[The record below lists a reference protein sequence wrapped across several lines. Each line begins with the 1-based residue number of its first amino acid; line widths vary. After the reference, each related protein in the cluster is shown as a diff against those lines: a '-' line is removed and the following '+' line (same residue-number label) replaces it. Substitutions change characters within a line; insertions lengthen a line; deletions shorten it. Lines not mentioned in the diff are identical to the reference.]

1 MAGLLGALKIAG
13 MVGGGAGPASAGAS
27 AGPTPVAEALLGSSG
42 GLAPRLGKLFG
53 QAGGGPGKEA
63 RGVGGG
69 RAKSIPFTGG

>member
-1 MAGLLGALKIAG
+1 MAGLLGALKSAG

-53 QAGGGPGKEA
+53 
-63 RGVGGG
+63 
-69 RAKSIPFTGG
+69 